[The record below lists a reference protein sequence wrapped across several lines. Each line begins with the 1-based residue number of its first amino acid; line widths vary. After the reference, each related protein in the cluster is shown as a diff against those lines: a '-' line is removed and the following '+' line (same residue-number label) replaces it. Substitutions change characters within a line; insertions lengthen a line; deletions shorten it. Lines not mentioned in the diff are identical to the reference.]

1 MSYLLSTF
9 TEVAE
14 IDSRITS
21 GLVTLPLTSSIPNRT
36 FTVKD
41 FYGAASNSTIILQ
54 TQFPDVFENGL
65 SNLVIN
71 NNFGAVTLYAGD
83 VGIWNVLTG
92 SIQNSMT
99 VSSLVTSTMS
109 ISSYTFAINSN
120 SFTIQNNTS
129 TLLRLTGGNVNVSSI
144 TLSSFSLYDSGLLS
158 NVNIRLSSLT
168 LLANNSSI
176 SGGGGGG
183 SIDTSFITSTVAGL
197 GSLGYLSTAVNLQST
212 VAGLG
217 QTYISTILVGSNYI
231 NSTVTGLGSI
241 GYLST
246 AVTSSN
252 LTSTVTGLG
261 SYYVSTT
268 ALTSTV
274 AGLGETY
281 VSSVLVGSNYINSTV
296 TGLGQTY
303 VSTASLTSTIAGL
316 GQTYISTLVVT
327 PTYVTSTVTGLGSY
341 YISST
346 QLQSTVAGLG
356 QTYIS
361 APLNLA
367 RISSL
372 TVSTLALSTFTLFAQ
387 GPSSLVITNSNPG
400 NFIVSSMNLGIN
412 TGQPL
417 YPLDVNGTANFSSI
431 SLGSGNASMLVKAQ
445 SLAIGYQVGAYGLT
459 GTNTLA
465 VGYQAG
471 FSNQGNSALAIGQ
484 TAGSYSQGISGVA
497 LGNAAGY
504 SNQGPYATAIGYQ
517 AGFVAQ
523 CNLGVAIGYTAGYSN
538 QGSNSVAIGNA
549 AGFSNQSTNS
559 VAIGWLAGQGTTA
572 TSSIILNA
580 SGSALNSSSP
590 GLFVSPVRFVTG
602 AGNIVHFNTATS
614 EIAYSDTTQLTSITA
629 VNGSLT
635 GTLTGGVPSFTVST
649 LAGAAAAGSSN
660 GTGDTA
666 RFWQPKGTC
675 VDTSGNIFVVDTGFS
690 IIRKIVI
697 ATGVVT
703 TLAGTPSS
711 YGSND
716 GIGAAA
722 QFYFPQGMCYDGNG
736 NLFVADVANQKIR
749 KIVIATSNV
758 TTFAGSGAIGAS
770 NAVGTLASFNYPQY
784 ITYDGIGS
792 LFVTD
797 NNNRLI
803 RRINTTTS
811 NVTSFAG
818 GTNGSNDGV
827 GLSASFNWIQGICSD
842 SAGANLY
849 VADASNNNIRRIN
862 IATSNVTTIAGITT
876 PGSNDGIGAAAR
888 FTGPYDITADSTGN
902 LFVADSGNN
911 KIRKI
916 VLSTSNVTT
925 VAGTGGTTFADGAAS
940 LATFNDPQGI
950 TVNSLGQIFIGDR
963 GNNRIRLLSPLQPL
977 IVSSNVI
984 MNSEVNM
991 VGRVGIGGSAN
1002 SSNALFVTGSINF
1015 TGSLFSNGSPFSS
1028 GAPGINSS
1036 GNIGINSASNTSN
1049 ALLVTGTQSNTG
1061 NLFIGGTTFLVASSN
1076 TGTLGVA
1083 GLTTLSNTSNTGTL
1097 GVAGVTTLS
1106 NTSNAGTLGVAGL
1119 TTLSNTSNT
1128 GTLGVAGV
1136 TTLSNTSNTGTLT
1149 VTGATTLGS
1158 VAVNKTQTNNDNL
1171 FANANMYAGFIPGTL
1186 PTSTSVTTL
1195 ATGFNNPHCAC
1206 IDPTGTTLYVTN
1218 FNTSQ
1223 IFAVSVAT
1231 GVATVLSTSG
1241 TATTN
1246 PTGICIDPS
1255 GQNLYVFLFYGNSIL
1270 KITLPGGVA
1279 SVFAGGTQG
1288 STNGTGTGASFFNA
1302 RSMCINPAGT
1312 IIYLMDTGNNHVRA
1326 ITVPGAVVTTIISSG
1341 ITNGFGICINR
1352 AGTTLYVADY
1362 VSIIYSIS
1370 IASPSLVTVA
1380 TTSGNTVG
1388 IAVDTTGQNLYITR
1402 ASSRVVS
1409 FVVISSGVVTTIAGS
1424 GATGSNDGPGTT
1436 ATFAGPQF
1444 IVSNFPGNLLYVLDG
1459 NNGRI
1464 RTVALAFPP
1473 SLSVVGG
1480 YVGIGAAANTSN
1492 ALLVTGSINFTGS
1505 LFSNGTLFSGG
1516 SVAGINSS
1524 GNIGVNSASN
1534 SSNALFVSG
1543 SQSNTGAL
1551 FVGGATTLGGRLGIF
1566 SSSPS
1571 AQLDILGGST
1581 SDGSGGSNMLAF
1593 QFSTGGYRH
1602 FIRSRHNAVVGSPL
1616 NAIDFWLNNT
1626 TTDTGSS
1633 TAGTGNVNSMSVTA
1647 SGVGINCNAPGYN
1660 LDVNGTTNLNGAV
1673 RFKTNVSH
1681 IGDDGKAKVFY
1692 ASNSATYYLATSHIF
1707 QTPTSVNTFTVD
1719 SSGNTSNT
1727 GTIGVA
1733 GTATFSSNVSTRSFT
1748 NGRFDIYPTTANN
1761 YTIMGLSG
1769 GNNTGFIYGDY
1780 QLLNDGIHMGYN
1792 YYGSNGVAYSG
1803 GGGTNFSV
1811 GASRISVGYGT
1822 ISLNVGLSANLST
1835 MVGITTSRV
1844 SIGAVTTDY
1853 GLFAPTPTFVSSIA
1867 FTSTYNDLLNG
1878 APAYG
1883 IGRATSGITGLGPYT
1898 VAAGQLPLQIANY
1911 HGISFVGGQALWGA
1925 GVSHMAIVDGKVG
1938 IQNPAPSY
1946 TLDVNGPI
1954 QAAIFYS
1961 TITSGGT
1968 QTVTP
1973 NNFGIFYN
1981 ITVAGTFTLAFAA
1994 SQATSNIGKYICV
2007 RNNCGST
2014 LSFTLTGVSGITSP
2028 VTLSNAQ
2035 SATFVVATTTTY
2047 ALF

>member
-1 MSYLLSTF
+1 MS
-9 TEVAE
+9 
-14 IDSRITS
+14 
-21 GLVTLPLTSSIPNRT
+21 
-36 FTVKD
+36 
-41 FYGAASNSTIILQ
+41 
-54 TQFPDVFENGL
+54 
-65 SNLVIN
+65 
-71 NNFGAVTLYAGD
+71 
-83 VGIWNVLTG
+83 
-92 SIQNSMT
+92 SMT
-99 VSSLVTSTMS
+99 V
-109 ISSYTFAINSN
+109 
-120 SFTIQNNTS
+120 
-129 TLLRLTGGNVNVSSI
+129 
-144 TLSSFSLYDSGLLS
+144 SSFSLYDSGFLS
-158 NVNIRLSSLT
+158 NVNISLSSLT

-176 SGGGGGG
+176 GGGGGVN
-183 SIDTSFITSTVAGL
+183 TSFITSTVAGL
-197 GSLGYLSTAVNLQST
+197 GNYYLSTAVNSSNLQST

-217 QTYISTILVGSNYI
+217 QTYVSTILVGSNYI
-231 NSTVTGLGSI
+231 NSTVTGLGSY
-241 GYLST
+241 YLST
-246 AVTSSN
+246 AVSSSN

-261 SYYVSTT
+261 SYFVSTS
-268 ALTSTV
+268 ALESTV
-274 AGLGETY
+274 AGLGQTY

-316 GQTYISTLVVT
+316 GQTYISTLIVT

-346 QLQSTVAGLG
+346 QLQSTVDGLG

-361 APLNLA
+361 APLNIA

-372 TVSTLALSTFTLFAQ
+372 FLSTLALSTFTLFTQ

-445 SLAIGYQVGAYGLT
+445 SLAIGYQVGAYGLA

-465 VGYQAG
+465 IGYQAG

-504 SNQGPYATAIGYQ
+504 SNQGLYGTAIGYQ

-523 CNLGVAIGYTAGYSN
+523 CNFGVALGYTAGYSN
-538 QGSNSVAIGNA
+538 QGSNSVAIGNG

-580 SGSALNSSSP
+580 SGSALNSTTP
-590 GLFVSPVRFVTG
+590 GLFVKPVRFVTG
-602 AGNIVHFNTATS
+602 AGNMVHFNTATS
-614 EIAYSDTTQLTSITA
+614 EIAYSDSAQLTSITA
-629 VNGSLT
+629 VSGSLT
-635 GTLTGGVPSFTVST
+635 GTLSGGSPLYSVST
-649 LAGAAAAGSSN
+649 LAGGATLGSSN
-660 GTGDTA
+660 GTGDGA
-666 RFWQPKGTC
+666 RFYQPTGC
-675 VDTSGNIFVVDTGFS
+675 CLDTSGNMFVVDSGFS

-716 GIGAAA
+716 GIGPAA
-722 QFYFPQGMCYDGNG
+722 QFYYPQGMCYDGNG
-736 NLFVADVANQKIR
+736 NLFVSDVVNQKIR

-758 TTFAGSGAIGAS
+758 TTFAGSGAIGFS

-784 ITYDGIGS
+784 IAYDGIGS

-818 GTNGSNDGV
+818 GTNGSADGV
-827 GLSASFNWIQGICSD
+827 GLAASFNWLQGICSD
-842 SAGANLY
+842 STGENLY
-849 VADASNNNIRRIN
+849 VTDASNNNIRRIN
-862 IATSNVTTIAGITT
+862 IATSNVTTIAGSIT
-876 PGSNDGIGAAAR
+876 PGSNDGIGAAAQFR
-888 FTGPYDITADSTGN
+888 TPYDITADSTGN
-902 LFVADSGNN
+902 LYVADSGNN

-925 VAGTGGTTFADGAAS
+925 LAGTGGTTFADGVAS
-940 LATFNDPQGI
+940 SATFNNPQGI
-950 TVNSLGQIFIGDR
+950 TLNSLGQIFVTDR
-963 GNNRIRLLSPLQPL
+963 ANNRIRLLSPLQPL
-977 IVSSNVI
+977 VVSSNVT
-984 MNSEVNM
+984 MNSAVNM

-1002 SSNALFVTGSINF
+1002 SSNALLVTGDINY
-1015 TGSLFSNGSPFSS
+1015 TGTLRQNGAAVTFSS
-1028 GAPGINSS
+1028 PGINSA

-1049 ALLVTGTQSNTG
+1049 ALLVSGTQSNTG
-1061 NLFIGGTTFLVASSN
+1061 NLFVGGTTTLVASSN

-1083 GLTTLSNTSNTGTL
+1083 G
-1097 GVAGVTTLS
+1097 
-1106 NTSNAGTLGVAGL
+1106 
-1119 TTLSNTSNT
+1119 
-1128 GTLGVAGV
+1128 
-1136 TTLSNTSNTGTLT
+1136 
-1149 VTGATTLGS
+1149 
-1158 VAVNKTQTNNDNL
+1158 
-1171 FANANMYAGFIPGTL
+1171 
-1186 PTSTSVTTL
+1186 
-1195 ATGFNNPHCAC
+1195 
-1206 IDPTGTTLYVTN
+1206 
-1218 FNTSQ
+1218 
-1223 IFAVSVAT
+1223 
-1231 GVATVLSTSG
+1231 
-1241 TATTN
+1241 
-1246 PTGICIDPS
+1246 
-1255 GQNLYVFLFYGNSIL
+1255 
-1270 KITLPGGVA
+1270 
-1279 SVFAGGTQG
+1279 
-1288 STNGTGTGASFFNA
+1288 
-1302 RSMCINPAGT
+1302 
-1312 IIYLMDTGNNHVRA
+1312 
-1326 ITVPGAVVTTIISSG
+1326 
-1341 ITNGFGICINR
+1341 
-1352 AGTTLYVADY
+1352 
-1362 VSIIYSIS
+1362 
-1370 IASPSLVTVA
+1370 
-1380 TTSGNTVG
+1380 
-1388 IAVDTTGQNLYITR
+1388 
-1402 ASSRVVS
+1402 
-1409 FVVISSGVVTTIAGS
+1409 
-1424 GATGSNDGPGTT
+1424 T
-1436 ATFAGPQF
+1436 ATFSSNVFVNGTTIPGSNTL
-1444 IVSNFPGNLLYVLDG
+1444 IVSKDIPFSNISTNQNPFNYAQVSIGGSTTSARLYLASAYTSGLGAGSIIQSSDYFNTTDNGAILILNPLGGNVGVGVNPGIYRLNV
-1459 NNGRI
+1459 N
-1464 RTVALAFPP
+1464 
-1473 SLSVVGG
+1473 
-1480 YVGIGAAANTSN
+1480 
-1492 ALLVTGSINFTGS
+1492 GSINFTGS

-1524 GNIGVNSASN
+1524 GNIGINSASN
-1534 SSNALFVSG
+1534 SSNALFVTG

-1551 FVGGATTLGGRLGIF
+1551 FLGGSLAVSGSVANAGFAFGQTAGVNGSLGTVLIGSNGTGFGVIQTNGSANTLLIGGTTLGGLVQVWANNLQVDCNVGFGVAPGTFRLNVNGTTN
-1566 SSSPS
+1566 
-1571 AQLDILGGST
+1571 LGGQTTLTNSSNTGTLGVAGLTTT
-1581 SDGSGGSNMLAF
+1581 SSNLGLFTNSFAAQFEIRGGANNLGNLGSNLISF
-1593 QFSTGGYRH
+1593 QYGPDGGFRH
-1602 FIRSRHNAVVGSPL
+1602 FITTRHNGAASVNTNSV
-1616 NAIDFWLNNT
+1616 DFWLNNT
-1626 TTDTGSS
+1626 TTAGGSS
-1633 TAGTGNVNSMSVTA
+1633 TAGVGNVNAMSVTA

-1692 ASNSATYYLATSHIF
+1692 TSNSATYYLATSHIF
-1707 QTPTSVNTFTVD
+1707 QTPASVNTFTVD

-1727 GTIGVA
+1727 GTLGVA
-1733 GTATFSSNVSTRSFT
+1733 GAATFSSSVSTRSFT

-1769 GNNTGFIYGDY
+1769 GNNIGFIYGDY
-1780 QLLNDGIHMGYN
+1780 QLLDDGVHFGYN
-1792 YYGSNGVAYSG
+1792 YYGSNGVAYAG

-1822 ISLNVGLSANLST
+1822 ITLNVGTSSVLST
-1835 MVGITTSRV
+1835 MVNIGLTRV
-1844 SIGAVTTDY
+1844 SISPVTTDY
-1853 GLFAPTPTFVSSIA
+1853 GFFAPTPTFVSSIA
-1867 FTSTYNDLLNG
+1867 FTSTYNDLING

-1911 HGISFVGGQALWGA
+1911 HGINFIGGQSGWGA
-1925 GVSHMAIVDGKVG
+1925 GASHMAIVDGKVG

-1946 TLDVNGPI
+1946 TLDVNGPM

-1994 SQATSNIGKYICV
+1994 SQAASNIGKYICV

-2035 SATFVVATTTTY
+2035 SATIVVATTTTY